1 MQPRP
6 WPQVPELTAQVARS
20 VAAQGPY
27 PLAMRVRD
35 ELGELFADAEFAET
49 FGARGRPG
57 WSPGRLALVT
67 VLQFAENLTDRAA
80 AHRVRYD
87 MDFKYALGL
96 DLDDPGFDASV
107 LSEFRARLVEHGLEE
122 KALDLLLTALRDRG
136 LVKAGGK
143 QRTDSTRVLAAVRDL
158 NRLELAGETLRASLE
173 TLACAAP
180 DWLAKAVPVR
190 EWAERY
196 GPRTNSWHPP
206 ASKAKRQEMAL
217 VYGQDGFTLLEA
229 VHAPHTPVWLRELP
243 ALRVLRSVWLQ
254 NYHRTVTEAGPEVA
268 RRESGDLPPGRL
280 RLASPY
286 DTDARYGLKQ
296 GSWWTGYKVHISETC
311 EETDHQAA
319 AVDYRA
325 VHGPDGPP
333 PRIITNI
340 ATTDATVTDAE
351 MTEPIHHM
359 LAARDLLPAEH
370 YLDSGYP
377 SAELI
382 VGVKKRFGVA
392 LITPVLLNSSP
403 QARAGAGFDRTAFTI
418 DWDKRQATCPRGNT
432 STWWSPAS
440 QRGTKAIVV
449 KFDKEIC
456 RPCLVRDQC
465 TRSKTGGRTLSLKP
479 RDRQEALDHARAQ
492 QTDEQW
498 RAKYAARAGVE
509 GTIHQAVVVT
519 GMRRARYR
527 GLPKTHIEHVFAA
540 VALNLI
546 RLDAWWSGHP
556 LDRTR
561 VSHLARLDL
570 SLAV

>member
-1 MQPRP
+1 M
-6 WPQVPELTAQVARS
+6 PELTAQVARA
-20 VAAQGPY
+20 VAARGPY

-35 ELGELFADAEFAET
+35 ELGELFADAEFAEA
-49 FGARGRPG
+49 FGTRGRPG
-57 WSPGRLALVT
+57 WSPGQLALVT
-67 VLQFAENLTDRAA
+67 VLQFAENPTDRAA
-80 AHRVRYD
+80 AHRVRYG
-87 MDFKYALGL
+87 MDLKYALGL
-96 DLDDPGFDASV
+96 ELDDPGFDASV

-122 KALDLLLTALRDRG
+122 KGLDLLLTALKDRC

-158 NRLELAGETLRASLE
+158 NRLELAGETLRAALE
-173 TLACAAP
+173 ALACAAP

-196 GPRTNSWHPP
+196 DPRIHSWHPP
-206 ASKAKRQEMAL
+206 ASEAKRAEMAL
-217 VYGQDGFTLLEA
+217 VYGRDGFTLLEA
-229 VHAPHTPVWLRELP
+229 VHAPHAPAWLRELS
-243 ALRVLRSVWLQ
+243 ALQVLRTVWLQ
-254 NYHRTVTEAGPEVA
+254 NYHRTMTGTAVEVK

-296 GSWWTGYKVHISETC
+296 GSWWTGYKIHISESCDDTADDL
-311 EETDHQAA
+311 ERVTDCGTVPAD
-319 AVDYRA
+319 VE
-325 VHGPDGPP
+325 PP

-382 VGVKKRFGVA
+382 VGVKKTFGVA

-418 DWDKRQATCPRGNT
+418 DWNKRQATCPRGNT
-432 STWWSPAS
+432 STWWSPAT

-449 KFDKEIC
+449 KLDKATC
-456 RPCLVRDQC
+456 GPCPVRDQC
-465 TRSKTGGRTLSLKP
+465 TRSKTGGRTLSLQP
-479 RDRQEALDHARAQ
+479 RALQEALDDARAQ
-492 QTDEQW
+492 QSNEQW
-498 RAKYAARAGVE
+498 RAKYGTRAGVE
-509 GTIHQAVVVT
+509 GTIHQAVAVT

-527 GLPKTHIEHVFAA
+527 GLPKTHLEHVFSA

-546 RLDAWWSGHP
+546 RLDAWWNGHP
-556 LDRTR
+556 LDCSRT
-561 VSHLARLDL
+561 SHLARLDL
-570 SLAV
+570 ALAA